1 MDTIYCTKCGEALTL
16 HADSSI
22 ACSCAFLDG
31 LDYKVPEQWPVGS
44 LVIEDWRMAELAVE

>member
-31 LDYKVPEQWPVGS
+31 LDYAVPEQWPVGS
-44 LVIEDWRMAELAVE
+44 LTIEDWRMAEAESE